1 MPARRSD
8 APVATPAAVPPV
20 RVAFVMHVMQVA
32 GAEMLVAEII
42 RRLGTRL
49 VPIIVCLDAI
59 GELGEQLRRE
69 GVTVTS
75 VGRRPGLDLGVAR
88 RLAAALRDHRAEVV
102 HAHQY
107 TPFFYSALAKLLPS
121 SGWQLLF
128 TEHGRHYPDIVSPK
142 RRLANRLVLSRLAD
156 QVTAVCEFSARSLA
170 EKDGFAARSVEVIEN
185 GIDLPPPSS
194 ETRDLLRGRL
204 GLDPGR
210 QYITCVARFHP
221 VKDHRTLLEAFARL
235 APEAPQADL
244 LLVGDGQLRS
254 VLEEQTGRLGLRSR
268 VRFLGVRHDV
278 PSLLGASDVFAL
290 SSSSEASSLTLLEA
304 MAARLPVVVTDVGG
318 NPEIVRNDVEG
329 LLVPRADPEQL
340 ARGLLRVLANPAV
353 GRQMGEAG
361 RQRVEAHFRLDQTI
375 ARYYERYLTARRARR
390 LQRGDALSATGRV

>member
-1 MPARRSD
+1 
-8 APVATPAAVPPV
+8 
-20 RVAFVMHVMQVA
+20 MHVMQVA

-42 RRLGTRL
+42 RRFGARL

-69 GVTVTS
+69 GVTVAS

-88 RLAAALRDHRAEVV
+88 RLAAALRDHRTEVV

-128 TEHGRHYPDIVSPK
+128 TEHGRHYPDVVSPK
-142 RRLANRLVLSRLAD
+142 RRLANRLALSRLAD
-156 QVTAVCEFSARSLA
+156 QVTAVCEFSARSLV

-185 GIDLPPPSS
+185 GIDLPPASS
-194 ETRDLLRGRL
+194 ETRDLLRSRL

-235 APEAPQADL
+235 APEAPHADL

-290 SSSSEASSLTLLEA
+290 SSLSEASSLTLLEA

-375 ARYYERYLTARRARR
+375 ARYYERYARARQAHHHR
-390 LQRGDALSATGRV
+390 